1 MQAEDWRTPKWK
13 SPARWAPAAISGWK
27 VRSATVIADQSISS
41 LTNLLLSLVVLRSV
55 GSEGFGAFTL
65 ALTVYFFAL
74 AVGRGLC
81 GEPQIVRVASNR
93 GEDWRRS
100 TQGMTGL
107 ALMLGVATGSVLLA
121 ASVLFRGPVGA
132 AFVPLAVTLPGLL
145 LQDAWRY
152 AFFGAGMPGKALA
165 NDSVWGILQFIFVVW
180 ILLGRSAQ
188 VPSFLWAWGT
198 AGTAAALVGIVQV
211 RFAPSLTA
219 SMSWLVLHKELG
231 FRFVA
236 EVGFGLG
243 AAQVMLIGIAA
254 VSSLAT
260 LGTLN
265 AARVLLGPFN
275 VILLGA
281 IGFAVPEGIRL
292 MNRSPQRVAPVMRRL
307 GALLAL
313 VAIGCGVV
321 VFVLPNSVGI
331 RLLGPVWP
339 EARRLIPLIAV
350 FLAATGASE
359 GARVG
364 LRVLSAARRSL
375 HARMLI
381 APLLL
386 VGGISGAA
394 AGSAMG
400 AASGIAIAHSIG
412 AVIWWRQ
419 FEAENRLRLSALS
432 VPSVPSS

>member
-1 MQAEDWRTPKWK
+1 
-13 SPARWAPAAISGWK
+13 
-27 VRSATVIADQSISS
+27 
-41 LTNLLLSLVVLRSV
+41 
-55 GSEGFGAFTL
+55 
-65 ALTVYFFAL
+65 
-74 AVGRGLC
+74 
-81 GEPQIVRVASNR
+81 
-93 GEDWRRS
+93 
-100 TQGMTGL
+100 
-107 ALMLGVATGSVLLA
+107 
-121 ASVLFRGPVGA
+121 
-132 AFVPLAVTLPGLL
+132 
-145 LQDAWRY
+145 
-152 AFFGAGMPGKALA
+152 
-165 NDSVWGILQFIFVVW
+165 
-180 ILLGRSAQ
+180 
-188 VPSFLWAWGT
+188 
-198 AGTAAALVGIVQV
+198 
-211 RFAPSLTA
+211 
-219 SMSWLVLHKELG
+219 MSWLVLHKELG